1 MSDEK
6 MPDENKQGGGPNPYL
21 AALNAYG
28 ATAKIEGGRDL
39 ESRILLKSA
48 MQLEMLQKRLEAG
61 EEVSV
66 REYGEI
72 LEFNQKLWQFFYD
85 AMKNEDHPLPRD
97 IKNNIASLALF
108 MFKRTMEVMIDLK
121 PEKLQAM
128 IEINRNIAA
137 GLAKRPTSTASVPKT
152 SIPGVTGTPA
162 HTPPPARTHAPTPY
176 GKAAAKAAEPAHDS
190 GTKTDSVI

>member
-6 MPDENKQGGGPNPYL
+6 MPDEKQGAGPNPYL

-28 ATAKIEGGRDL
+28 AAAKVEGGRDL
-39 ESRILLKSA
+39 ESRILLKAA
-48 MQLEMLQKRLEAG
+48 MQLEVLQKRLQGG
-61 EEVSV
+61 EQVSV

-85 AMKNEDHPLPRD
+85 AMKNEEHPLPRD

-137 GLAKRPTSTASVPKT
+137 GLAKRPAGTAAAPKT
-152 SIPGVTGTPA
+152 NIPGVTGTPA
-162 HTPPPARTHAPTPY
+162 NPPPSARTHAPTPY

-190 GTKTDSVI
+190 STKTDSVI